1 MKGLLVALAAW
12 TCCWAPD
19 LAPPG
24 MHLVENRVAID
35 WPDTLAPVRFVVA
48 PCQGPQRRH
57 DVVRGEAFPLPRGPF
72 AKARLYAVPA
82 AAGELPQ
89 EEAAWSA
96 TGWPS
101 APLPVRPV
109 HSVSVASAVHRVH
122 TDVLVEAIDGTTL
135 RCRAVRTVQLDREG
149 RPVAA
154 ASVLV
159 PALVALVGVVLLV
172 VLARRRAA
180 EPA

>member
-12 TCCWAPD
+12 TCFGAPD

-24 MHLVENRVAID
+24 MHLVANHVAID
-35 WPDTLAPVRFVVA
+35 WPDALAPVRFVVA
-48 PCQGPQRRH
+48 PSQGPQRRH
-57 DVVRGEAFPLPRGPF
+57 DVVRGEAFSLPRGPF
-72 AKARLYAVPA
+72 ANARLYAVPA
-82 AAGELPQ
+82 DAGELPRDA
-89 EEAAWSA
+89 AAWSA

-101 APLPVRPV
+101 APLPVRAV

-122 TDVLVEAIDGTTL
+122 TDVLVEAIDGTAI
-135 RCRAVRTVQLDREG
+135 RCRAVRTVQFDREG

-154 ASVLV
+154 AGVLL

-172 VLARRRAA
+172 ALARRRAT